1 MTAPLV
7 ERLPAWATAEAC
19 AGLLGARPWFGWL
32 DAAAD
37 HAGLGRWS
45 YLVAEPWAAYRAFGA
60 RTERREGDG
69 PWVAVAGDVLTALQ
83 AELDRCATPHAPG
96 APAFQGGALGYL
108 AYDWGRV
115 LEPRPAAH
123 HADLGLPD
131 AIFGLYD
138 VVLAFDHANGE
149 GWIVSTGLPATGA
162 ARAARA
168 RERLEALQPPPHP
181 RTPPRP
187 LGDALAADTGTL
199 APPSARAPSF
209 PVLGLEGAEHVGLQS
224 TFTRRGYLSAVQRV
238 REYILAGDIFQA
250 NLSQRFEA
258 PLAEPAGRLYAR
270 LRRNN
275 PAPFGAWLAFDDAT
289 LLSVSPERFLRL
301 AGRTVETRPIK
312 GTRPRGLGPM
322 HDEALSRELSESDK
336 DRAENVMIV
345 DLLRNDLSRVCRP
358 GTVRV
363 PTLFHLEQHPTVHHL
378 VSTVTGELAPGLGAT
393 DLLRATFPGGSIT
406 GAPKVR
412 AMQVIAELEPTERGP
427 YCGAI
432 GWLGVTGDMDTSIA
446 IRTCV
451 ARGDRVYFSGGGGIV
466 ADSDPD
472 LEYHETLHKV
482 KGIVRT
488 LAGRS
493 S

>member
-1 MTAPLV
+1 VTPPLV
-7 ERLPAWATAEAC
+7 ERAP
-19 AGLLGARPWFGWL
+19 AGLAAADCAARLGGRHWFAWL
-32 DAAAD
+32 DGTSD

-45 YLVAEPWAAYRAFGA
+45 YLCAEPWAAYRAFGA
-60 RTERREGDG
+60 RTERREG
-69 PWVAVAGDVLTALQ
+69 AGAWLPVPGDILAALGE
-83 AELDRCATPHAPG
+83 ELRAHATEPLAG
-96 APAFQGGALGYL
+96 APAFQGGAVGYL

-115 LEPRPAAH
+115 LERRPAARF
-123 HADLGLPD
+123 ADLALPE
-131 AIFGLYD
+131 AVFGLYD
-138 VVLAFDHANGE
+138 LVVAWDHHADE
-149 GWIVSTGLPATGA
+149 GWLVSTGLPCTGP

-168 RERLEALQPPPHP
+168 RERLATLRAWLSAPGG
-181 RTPPRP
+181 TPT
-187 LGDALAADTGTL
+187 LGDALAAHPAGRPAGIEL
-199 APPSARAPSF
+199 APSW
-209 PVLGLEGAEHVGLQS
+209 PVLALEGAEQVGLRS
-224 TFTRRGYLSAVQRV
+224 TFTHRGYLSAVQRV
-238 REYILAGDIFQA
+238 REYIVAGDIFQA

-258 PLAEPAGRLYAR
+258 PIPETAGRLYAR
-270 LRRNN
+270 LRRRN
-275 PAPFGAWLAFDDAT
+275 PAPFGAWLAFDDAV

-301 AGRTVETRPIK
+301 EGRQVETRPIK

-363 PTLFHLEQHPTVHHL
+363 PELFHLEQHPTVHHL
-378 VSTVTGELAPGLGAT
+378 VSTVTGELAPGLGAAE
-393 DLLRATFPGGSIT
+393 LLRATFPGGSIT

-412 AMQVIAELEPTERGP
+412 AMEIIAELEPTERGV

-432 GWLGVTGDMDTSIA
+432 GWLGVTGDMDTNIA

-451 ARGDRVYFSGGGGIV
+451 ARGGRVYFSGGGGIV
-466 ADSDPD
+466 ADSDPE

-488 LAGRS
+488 LAEPAS
-493 S
+493 

>member
-1 MTAPLV
+1 V
-7 ERLPAWATAEAC
+7 ERLPAHLTAEAC
-19 AGLLGARPWFGWL
+19 AGRLGGRRWFAWL
-32 DAAAD
+32 DAGSD

-45 YLVAEPWAAYRAFGA
+45 YLGAEPWAAYRAFGA

-69 PWVAVAGDVLTALQ
+69 PWLPVPGDVLDALQ
-83 AELDRCATPHAPG
+83 EELAAHATPALAG
-96 APAFQGGALGYL
+96 APAFQGGAVGWL

-115 LEPRPAAH
+115 LERRPCAR

-131 AIFGLYD
+131 ALFGLYD
-138 VVLAFDHANGE
+138 VVVAWDHHAGE
-149 GWIVSTGLPATGA
+149 GWLVSTGLPARGA
-162 ARAARA
+162 ARETRA
-168 RERLEALQPPPHP
+168 RERLAEWRTAFATVTQPP
-181 RTPPRP
+181 P
-187 LGDALAADTGTL
+187 LGDALAAHTG
-199 APPSARAPSF
+199 APGPERAPSF
-209 PVLGLEGAEHVGLQS
+209 PVLALEGAEQVGLRS
-224 TFTRRGYLSAVQRV
+224 TFTQRGYQSAVQRV

-258 PLAEPAGRLYAR
+258 PLAETPGRLYAR

-301 AGRTVETRPIK
+301 DGRAVETRPIK

-358 GTVRV
+358 GSVRV
-363 PTLFHLEQHPTVHHL
+363 PELFHLEQHPTVHHL
-378 VSTVTGELAPGLGAT
+378 VSTVTGELADGHGAAA
-393 DLLRATFPGGSIT
+393 LLRATFPGGSIT

-412 AMQVIAELEPTERGP
+412 AMEIIAELEPTERGP

-432 GWLGVTGDMDTSIA
+432 GWLGVTGDMDTNIA

-466 ADSDPD
+466 ADSDPG